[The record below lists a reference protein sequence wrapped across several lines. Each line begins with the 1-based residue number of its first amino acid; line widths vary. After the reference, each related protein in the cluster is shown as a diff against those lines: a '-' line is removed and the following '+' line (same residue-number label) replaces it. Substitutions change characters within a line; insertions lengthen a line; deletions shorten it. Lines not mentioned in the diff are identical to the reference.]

1 MREPSA
7 VDALGSFPPGHR
19 VFGHPVGQSVRLD
32 QVTAVI
38 DSDQHLYEVRT
49 LWSDHID
56 PALRDDA
63 LAIVDDEHG
72 YPWLTW
78 RDRRLDP
85 ADVQLP
91 GDTHAIG
98 RNRQRCLQHLPPEYN
113 YDEVLPPDYWDP
125 AARVERLGAMGLDQA
140 VLFPNFG
147 LLWERRLSK
156 SLTAITA
163 NMAAWNRWCA
173 TVVVDGSG
181 RLHPVAHL
189 TLRDPEWLEAQLT
202 SLSSA
207 GVRLGMIAP
216 AAVDGRPLSHPD
228 HDRLW
233 AAFVNAGVTP
243 VFHVA
248 DQPRVLDDAF
258 YADSDDSF
266 VPALESIF
274 LWVPPA
280 IAVTDLILNG
290 VLDRHPELNIGIVEL
305 SSVWVPQYLMML
317 DGGWDFTSV
326 LNGCSPTDLK
336 LRPSEYF
343 KQRVRV
349 SSFSYEQPKRLT
361 AKSADLYMCCSDY
374 PHSEGT
380 ATPIE
385 DYARSETVPGNAPGL
400 FRDNVV
406 ELLGR

>member
-1 MREPSA
+1 MAS
-7 VDALGSFPPGHR
+7 
-19 VFGHPVGQSVRLD
+19 
-32 QVTAVI
+32 VI
-38 DSDQHLYEVRT
+38 DSDQHLVESRT

-56 PALRDDA
+56 PALRDEA
-63 LAIVDDEHG
+63 LAIVDDEFG

-78 RDRRLDP
+78 RDRKLDL

-91 GDTHAIG
+91 GQTAAMG
-98 RNRQRCLQHLPPEYN
+98 RNRQRCRQHLPPEYV
-113 YDEVLPPDYWDP
+113 YDEALPAEYWDP
-125 AARVERLGAMGLDQA
+125 AARAEQLTVMGLDAA

-147 LLWERRLSK
+147 LLWERRLST
-156 SLTAITA
+156 SLTALTA

-173 TVVVDGSG
+173 TVVSEGAG

-189 TLRDPEWLEAQLT
+189 TLRDPGWLEGQLT
-202 SLSSA
+202 MLASA

-233 AAFVNAGVTP
+233 AAFVHHGVTP

-248 DQPRVLDDAF
+248 DQPRILDDAF
-258 YADSDDSF
+258 YTDPDDSF

-280 IAVTDLILNG
+280 VAVTDLIVNG
-290 VLDRHPELNIGIVEL
+290 VLDRYPDLRIGIVEL
-305 SSVWVPQYLMML
+305 SSIWVPQYLLML
-317 DGGWDFTSV
+317 DGGWDFTSA
-326 LNGCSPTDLK
+326 LNGLTPTTLQ

-343 KQRVRV
+343 KRQIRV
-349 SSFSYEQPKRLT
+349 SSFSYEQPARLT
-361 AKSADLYMCCSDY
+361 AKSGDLFMCCSDY

-380 ATPIE
+380 ATPVE
-385 DYARSETVPGNAPGL
+385 DYARGGGTPENEPG
-400 FRDNVV
+400 FFHDNVAV
-406 ELLGR
+406 LLGR